1 MNCKKES
8 NNNSV
13 FVNSIV
19 FKKFGKDNKFKIA
32 ETFNQDFV
40 KNFMQEKEDCINM
53 ELDFDDSNEQMKKN
67 LFLQSTIPAQNLDS
81 NYLFT
86 EVSKKDIS
94 NLINAISN

>member
-1 MNCKKES
+1 
-8 NNNSV
+8 
-13 FVNSIV
+13 
-19 FKKFGKDNKFKIA
+19 
-32 ETFNQDFV
+32 
-40 KNFMQEKEDCINM
+40 MQEKEDCINM

-67 LFLQSTIPAQNLDS
+67 SFLQSTIPAQNLDS